1 MADNFL
7 EKRLQDYNANAS
19 KNGRKQSL
27 SLASLMRKSRSCR
40 GYDASFVVRA
50 DQLRRIVA
58 ANTLAPSSRNRQALR
73 FRLVLADEACKV
85 LPHVRMGAA
94 LPHCKLPLPGTEPN
108 AFIVICATDEPSE
121 SLYIDVGIS
130 VQSMLLQAAEIGLN
144 ALCIGSFDAVA
155 VSRALG
161 LALQPLII
169 IAVGKGIEKFS
180 LVEIS
185 PDESRD
191 YYRKD
196 GVHHVPKLRLEDLIL

>member
-7 EKRLQDYNANAS
+7 EKRQQDYNANAAKS
-19 KNGRKQSL
+19 ARKQSA

-40 GYDASFVVRA
+40 GYDNSFMVRA
-50 DQLRRIVA
+50 DQLRRIIA

-73 FRLVLADEACKV
+73 FRMVLADEACLV

-94 LPHCKLPLPGTEPN
+94 LPQCNLPIAGTEPN
-108 AFIVICATDEPSE
+108 AFIVVCTTEEPSA
-121 SLYIDVGIS
+121 SLYMDVGIS

-144 ALCIGSFDAVA
+144 ALCIGSFDAAA
-155 VSRALG
+155 VSNALG
-161 LALQPLII
+161 LSLQPLII
-169 IAVGKGIEKFS
+169 MAVGKGVEKFS

-185 PDESRD
+185 PDESRN

-196 GVHHVPKLRLEDLIL
+196 GVHYVPKLRLDDLIL